1 LLTLLGCVAD
11 PDSIGEEQAVELLG
25 SVLGGAD
32 VIGLRRLRQELRRA
46 ELDAGGLRQ
55 SGPLLVEA
63 ITDPRALID
72 LDPHAARPAER
83 VARLLRAATD
93 EQAREGAS
101 VEDVLWAVWSASGLA
116 TRWERASLD
125 GGPSGAAADRDL
137 DAVVALFET
146 AARFCDRLPGA
157 GPEVFLA
164 HLKGQEIPA
173 DSLAARAPTGDA
185 VTVLTAHASKGLE
198 WDLVC
203 VAGVQEGQ
211 WPSSRLRGSFLGT
224 ERLVDLLRPGAESLP
239 AEVAAVTTLTRL
251 LAEERRLFYVA
262 TTRARRRLLV
272 TAVTSEREGLTPSRF
287 LDEIDPPPTD
297 AGAEQTRAVTS
308 VTRPL
313 SLAGLVSEL
322 RRTVSAGPPA
332 DDDLAQPPDRRRSA
346 AGELA
351 RLSAAG
357 ARGAAPHTW
366 WGLAPLSDDR
376 SVRDDGEEVR
386 ISPSKVEMFTRC
398 ELRWFLENA
407 GGTEA
412 TSTQQ
417 NVGTLVHAV
426 AESALDDASSTE
438 QALLAKLDALLPTVE
453 LGHGWVAEK
462 ELAKARG
469 MISKLAGWLAD
480 NRRQVVAT
488 ELSFTTTIGRAV
500 LNGRVDRI
508 ERDELGRAVVVDLKT
523 GSRPVAKDDVPDHA
537 QLAAYQLAV
546 DAGAF
551 TDVGLTES
559 GGAALLQVGKG
570 ATKDAR
576 EQRQDALSTYPD
588 PTWARRLVTD
598 AAEGMAGS
606 AFQAVD
612 NDLCKQCPVR
622 TSCPVQDDGR
632 TVTS

>member
-1 LLTLLGCVAD
+1 
-11 PDSIGEEQAVELLG
+11 
-25 SVLGGAD
+25 
-32 VIGLRRLRQELRRA
+32 
-46 ELDAGGLRQ
+46 
-55 SGPLLVEA
+55 
-63 ITDPRALID
+63 
-72 LDPHAARPAER
+72 
-83 VARLLRAATD
+83 
-93 EQAREGAS
+93 
-101 VEDVLWAVWSASGLA
+101 
-116 TRWERASLD
+116 
-125 GGPSGAAADRDL
+125 
-137 DAVVALFET
+137 
-146 AARFCDRLPGA
+146 
-157 GPEVFLA
+157 VFLA
-164 HLKGQEIPA
+164 HLRGQEIPA

-224 ERLVDLLRPGAESLP
+224 ERLVDLLRPGVESLP
-239 AEVAAVTTLTRL
+239 ADVAAVTTLTRL

-262 TTRARRRLLV
+262 TSRARRRLLV
-272 TAVTSEREGLTPSRF
+272 TAATSEREGLTPSRF
-287 LDEIDPPPTD
+287 LDEIDPPPTGAD
-297 AGAEQTRAVTS
+297 AEPTRPVTS

-322 RRTVSAGPPA
+322 RRRVSAGLPLA
-332 DDDLAQPPDRRRSA
+332 DDETDAQLPARRRCA

-357 ARGAAPHTW
+357 ARGADPGSW
-366 WGLAPLSDDR
+366 WGLAPLSDERNVHD
-376 SVRDDGEEVR
+376 VGDEVR
-386 ISPSKVEMFTRC
+386 VSPSKVEMFTRC

-412 TSTQQ
+412 TSRSQ

-426 AESALDDASSTE
+426 AETALDDATSTE
-438 QALLAKLDALLPTVE
+438 QALLDKLDALLPTVE
-453 LGHGWVAEK
+453 LGRGWVAEK

-469 MISKLAGWLAD
+469 MISRLARWLAA
-480 NRRQVVAT
+480 NRREVVAT

-500 LNGRVDRI
+500 LSGRVDRI

-523 GSRPVAKDDVPDHA
+523 GSRPVSKDDVPDHA
-537 QLAAYQLAV
+537 QLAAYQVAV

-551 TDVGLTES
+551 ADIGLTES

-576 EQRQDALSTYPD
+576 EQAQDALSTYPD

-606 AFQAVD
+606 AFRAVD